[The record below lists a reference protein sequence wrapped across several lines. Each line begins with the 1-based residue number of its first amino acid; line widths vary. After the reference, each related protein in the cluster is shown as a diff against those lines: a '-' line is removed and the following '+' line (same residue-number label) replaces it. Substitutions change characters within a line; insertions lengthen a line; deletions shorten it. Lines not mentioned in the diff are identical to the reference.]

1 MNERKATGTLGSMLA
16 NIDKRGLSRTR
27 NRMLLAIKISEA
39 LKDKKMTQKQ
49 FASQMGKTE
58 SEVSEWLSGDRNFTV
73 DTLTDISEALDIN
86 LLDISGTGFLNLSC
100 RIVSFNEAKGKD
112 VPMTLNGSWNDI
124 SGDSIYQGKPF
135 FNVG

>member
-1 MNERKATGTLGSMLA
+1 MNERKAEGTLGSMLA
-16 NIDKRGLSRTR
+16 NIDKRKLSRTR

-39 LKDKKMTQKQ
+39 IRDKNLTQKQ

-73 DTLTDISEALDIN
+73 DTLTDISEALNVN
-86 LLDISGTGFLNLSC
+86 LLDTSDANFQSLSC
-100 RIVSFNEAKGKD
+100 RFVAFNTTKGKNI
-112 VPMTLNGSWNDI
+112 PMALNGSWNDI
-124 SGDSIYQGKPF
+124 SGDLVYHDKPF